1 MLTGIIL
8 GSIMTVAGTIG
19 FIYES
24 KKEKKE
30 EMEKNN
36 EIKKEIRNVLG
47 AIDRCR
53 KGQAGENDILILS
66 SSPLGN
72 VFATF
77 MSRVNSTSN
86 PSKWVEGLEE
96 EVKQNLKNK

>member
-8 GSIMTVAGTIG
+8 GSIMTVAGTVG

-24 KKEKKE
+24 KKERKE

-36 EIKKEIRNVLG
+36 EIKREMRNVLG

-53 KGQAGENDILILS
+53 KGQAGDNDITIIS

-72 VFATF
+72 VFA
-77 MSRVNSTSN
+77 MLMCKINSTSN
-86 PSKWVEGLEE
+86 PTKWVEGLEE
-96 EVKQNLKNK
+96 EVRQNLNKK